1 MENKE
6 RKLSESY
13 YRGRADSPYPET
25 PEKQDRREVKAE
37 NEVKINLNDP
47 QVKMALEGRD
57 CGTGAM
63 IDELYQ

>member
-6 RKLSESY
+6 RKLSERHY
-13 YRGRADSPYPET
+13 QGRADSPYPEQSK
-25 PEKQDRREVKAE
+25 KQDRREVKAE

-57 CGTGAM
+57 CGAGAM